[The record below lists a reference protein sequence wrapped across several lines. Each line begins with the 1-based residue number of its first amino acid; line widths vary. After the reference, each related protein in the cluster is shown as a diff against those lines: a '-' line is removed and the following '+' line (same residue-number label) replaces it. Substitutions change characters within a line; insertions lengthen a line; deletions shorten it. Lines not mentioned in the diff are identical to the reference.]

1 MYSQKTYK
9 SKIGIGLSFFMAI
22 VLIGSSIAMSME
34 TPVIWLGI
42 LFNLIIALFVT
53 YTFTNTKYVIDSTKL
68 QIKCGF
74 LYNKT
79 IPIQDIKRIEESRS
93 PLSSPAA
100 SLDRLEIIYNKFD
113 SILISPKEKKAFVE
127 DMIKINS
134 GIEVKW
140 RK

>member
-1 MYSQKTYK
+1 MFLQKTYK
-9 SKIGIGLSFFMAI
+9 SKIGIGLSLFIGI
-22 VLIGSSIAMSME
+22 VLIGSSIPMFLE

-42 LFNLIIALFVT
+42 LLNVIIALFII
-53 YTFTNTKYVIDSTKL
+53 YTFTNTKYVIDATNL

-74 LYNKT
+74 LYNKI
-79 IPIQDIKRIEESRS
+79 IPIQDIRRIEESRS

-113 SILISPKEKKAFVE
+113 SILISPKEKRAFVE
-127 DMIKINS
+127 DIIKINS
-134 GIEVKW
+134 GIKVKW